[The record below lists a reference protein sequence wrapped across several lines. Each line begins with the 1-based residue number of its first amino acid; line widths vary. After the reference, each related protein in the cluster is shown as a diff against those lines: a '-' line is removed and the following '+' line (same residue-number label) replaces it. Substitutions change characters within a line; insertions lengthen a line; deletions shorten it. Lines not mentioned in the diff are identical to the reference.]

1 MSEIYDLYPE
11 WHTMEGHATWTNVA
25 GFVDSVGVALSF
37 KNLMKSSLSS
47 PGTLTQMM
55 AQWRIY
61 IWNHILS
68 YRGVELEL
76 ESPVYRPEPNPE
88 NLPLIGPRNFVHY
101 TGPSQ
106 GQIAVSRA
114 SPLHC
119 PDGGCKAAVLHSY
132 LLDQAK
138 GSRVGPANFAPHL
151 RLAANPPQ
159 PANGRPAFWHHLGE
173 DRPERAPWE

>member
-1 MSEIYDLYPE
+1 MA
-11 WHTMEGHATWTNVA
+11 HHARPQTWTNVA
-25 GFVDSVGVALSF
+25 GFVDSVGLALSF

-76 ESPVYRPEPNPE
+76 EGPIYWPESSSE
-88 NLPLIGPRNFVHY
+88 TSSDNLPLVGPRSFVHF
-101 TGPSQ
+101 TGPSK
-106 GQIAVSRA
+106 GQIAESRA
-114 SPLHC
+114 SPIHC
-119 PDGGCKAAVLHSY
+119 PDGGCMESVLHSY
-132 LLDQAK
+132 LLDQAQEE
-138 GSRVGPANFAPHL
+138 RVGPAHFAPHL

-159 PANGRPAFWHHLGE
+159 PANNRPGFWRHLGE
-173 DRPERAPWE
+173 DRPVRAPWG